1 MQEQKRIE
9 SNKEIE
15 LKKYVLEIIVF
26 ICGAV
31 VMIFELTGS
40 RILAPYLGTSI
51 FVWAS
56 LIGVVLGSLSFG
68 YWYGG
73 KIADKNPN
81 LKTFSMIIFFAAIL
95 LGFTTLI
102 KDSVLNILLETL
114 HKTSVDIRWSSLI
127 VVIILFA
134 FPSVFL
140 GMVSPYAVKL
150 KMKKLENSGR
160 TVGNLYAIS
169 TVGSIVGTFL
179 AGFVLIPFF
188 GSTKILYLISLILL
202 ITSIIIFYKKLLIVR
217 MILFFAVIYLN
228 FSYKETRF
236 IDIDTQYNRVW
247 IHKAKDALTGKG
259 ILVMRTGYLNSSLMF
274 LQSDELAVPYT
285 KFYDLAKHFKPDFQ
299 KTLMLG
305 GAAYSYPKHYL
316 KKYSDAEIDV
326 VEIDPELTELAR
338 KYFRLKENPRL
349 NIFHEDGRIFI
360 NRIQDK
366 YDVFMCDVFNSHYSL
381 PYQLTTIE
389 TAKKVYDL
397 LNEDGVAVINVISSI
412 EGDKGQF
419 LRAEYATYKDIF
431 PQVYLFPVSNPDDGK
446 MLQNVMIVALKS
458 NDKPIFEN
466 DDPELNK
473 YLKHLWTEEIEID
486 VPILTDDY
494 APVDHYNS
502 KMI

>member
-1 MQEQKRIE
+1 
-9 SNKEIE
+9 
-15 LKKYVLEIIVF
+15 
-26 ICGAV
+26 
-31 VMIFELTGS
+31 MIFELTGS

-202 ITSIIIFYKKLLIVR
+202 ITSIIIFYKKLLIVK
-217 MILFFAVIYLN
+217 MILFFAIIYLN

-259 ILVMRTGYLNSSLMF
+259 ILVMRTGYLNSSSMF

-360 NRIQDK
+360 NRTQDK

-389 TAKKVYDL
+389 TAEKVYNA
-397 LNEDGVAVINVISSI
+397 LNDDGVAVINVISSI

-458 NDKPIFEN
+458 NEIPVFEN
-466 DDPELNK
+466 EDPELNK